1 MDIHGSAI
9 NPPCPQGDGRYTR
22 GWFWLWFRVIAEVL
36 LWCVTY
42 KDHLSLKPHGNE
54 SPQSSA
60 LVCLSDVGTMG
71 GPHPL
76 QQVPGPHKV
85 KLIWNRKLKWVCLVS
100 LPKLIL
106 PGFCNFCW
114 WQSLMWLWEGSG
126 VVVCGALV
134 MYDEL
139 RFHKGEAGRQWC
151 FYCPGPPW
159 HVWTHPCSWVC
170 GCSQGKGKK
179 LLIRNRKP
187 IPLSFPSLTA
197 HKWSSLSSRFPDSG
211 NFERQRCF
219 SRQFR
224 EGKKLQKS
232 LKYYLLPAKKLLF
245 LFLPLP

>member
-9 NPPCPQGDGRYTR
+9 NPPCPQADGRYTR

-60 LVCLSDVGTMG
+60 LVFLSDIGTTG

-85 KLIWNRKLKWVCLVS
+85 KSIWNRKLKWVCLVS

-151 FYCPGPPW
+151 FYCPGPPC
-159 HVWTHPCSWVC
+159 HVWTHLCSWVC

-187 IPLSFPSLTA
+187 IPLSFPSLTT

-245 LFLPLP
+245 LPLP